1 MSYLF
6 FVFGLLSWIAA
17 GVFFSLGH
25 YAWQGLVMVF
35 IGILYFFSGLDG
47 LDKE

>member
-17 GVFFSLGH
+17 GVMFSTGH
-25 YAWQGLVMVF
+25 YVWQGFVMVF